1 MNTRTCDVLTGAR
14 KSWLVSLTL
23 VRKNKKPAALRFV
36 ATPLLSVFRMAGFL
50 RTYDEPVVA
59 NVLLACTNDVADKVV
74 AAGAADTGR
83 SFLKAVQSLR
93 PLSVLSCLAASL
105 SFHYDI

>member
-1 MNTRTCDVLTGAR
+1 
-14 KSWLVSLTL
+14 
-23 VRKNKKPAALRFV
+23 
-36 ATPLLSVFRMAGFL
+36 MAGFL